1 MTLTLKESCRL
12 YEQYCRRRV
21 GVPTFEEFNVI
32 HSSCLPSNDQLYQ
45 NFKQIIE
52 LAYKA
57 EGVPVTRR
65 LPSLFTKFSNSR
77 ETAATLP
84 PSVQMAVVSA
94 PVAVLPAYA
103 DSFKMKI
110 RAPNCIAVSSV
121 PVSSVPVSS
130 PWSLERYK
138 ELVLNSENNKL
149 KESKGLIVHLM
160 PPNETEKMVS
170 LACKLTK
177 NTWNTLRGKSDKA
190 LTMRDGSELSLSSV
204 VLLPEDVEGFV
215 KDYKNNAKG
224 PFFIRFSRI

>member
-12 YEQYCRRRV
+12 YEQHCRRRV
-21 GVPTFEEFNVI
+21 SVPTFEEFNVV
-32 HSSCLPSNDQLYQ
+32 HASCLPSNDRVFA

-65 LPSLFTKFSNSR
+65 LPSLFTKFSNSCD
-77 ETAATLP
+77 TAAKLP
-84 PSVQMAVVSA
+84 PSVQMAVVAA
-94 PVAVLPAYA
+94 PVSVLPAYV

-121 PVSSVPVSS
+121 SSVSS
-130 PWSLERYK
+130 PWSLEKYK

-204 VLLPEDVEGFV
+204 VLLPEDVKGFV
-215 KDYKNNAKG
+215 KDYKNNVKG